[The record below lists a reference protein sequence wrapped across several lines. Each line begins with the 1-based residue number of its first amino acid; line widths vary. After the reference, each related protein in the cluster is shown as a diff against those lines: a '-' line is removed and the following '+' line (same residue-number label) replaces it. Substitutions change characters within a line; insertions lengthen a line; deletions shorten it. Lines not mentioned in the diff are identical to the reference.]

1 MSEYFPKPKS
11 LGANMRVEIDLSNYA
26 TKADFKNVTE
36 VHTSDFAKKAGL
48 ANLKSDGDKLDIDEL
63 KNIPNNLSN
72 LKSKADKLDIQK
84 LETTPVNLSKLS
96 NIIKT
101 DLVKK
106 TEYNELVRLF
116 IINHSFIIKT
126 ATKMK
131 CEMRWLF
138 DYFLKFLSF
147 QKYACY

>member
-1 MSEYFPKPKS
+1 MI
-11 LGANMRVEIDLSNYA
+11 VELDLSNYA
-26 TKADFKNVTE
+26 TKADLKNVTE
-36 VHTSDFAKKAGL
+36 VHTSDFAKKTDL

-96 NIIKT
+96 NMIKN
-101 DLVKK
+101 DVVKK

-116 IINHSFIIKT
+116 IINHSFIIKM

-138 DYFLKFLSF
+138 NYFPKFLSF
-147 QKYACY
+147 KTYACY